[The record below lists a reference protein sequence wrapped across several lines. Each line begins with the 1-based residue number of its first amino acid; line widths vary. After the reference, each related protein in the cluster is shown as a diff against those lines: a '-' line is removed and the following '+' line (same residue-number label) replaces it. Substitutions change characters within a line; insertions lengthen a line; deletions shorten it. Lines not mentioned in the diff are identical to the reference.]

1 LPNLHCHSF
10 SEGNSLV
17 DVDRKRGRPTQIVVD
32 LKALKEPWF
41 DWCARRALTPSEAV
55 RRVLRAVVDG
65 NPNPEVAPHPS
76 DFDGVAGDERRRVE
90 IRVPEAEYLAAAAAA
105 DREGIGVPKWL
116 TTLLKVH
123 LTGEEPLGRYEIEA
137 LARSNQL
144 LLALGRNI
152 NQIAYNMNQRVDK
165 DELTLA
171 QVEYVTN
178 FLKEH
183 TQAVAA
189 VMQAN
194 SRRWRR

>member
-1 LPNLHCHSF
+1 L
-10 SEGNSLV
+10 EGNILV
-17 DVDRKRGRPTQIVVD
+17 EIGRKRSRPTQIVVD
-32 LKALKEPWF
+32 LKALKDPWAA
-41 DWCARRALTPSEAV
+41 WCSRRGLTPSEAV
-55 RRVLRAVVDG
+55 RRVLGAVLNG
-65 NPNPEVAPHPS
+65 NPDNAVTPHPA
-76 DFDGVAGDERRRVE
+76 DYEEVAGDERRRIE
-90 IRVPEAEYLAAAAAA
+90 IRVLEADYLAAAAAA
-105 DREGIGVPKWL
+105 DREGMGVPKWL
-116 TTLLKVH
+116 TALLKVH
-123 LTGEEPLGRYEIEA
+123 LAGQEPLGRSEVEA

-171 QVEYVTN
+171 QIEFLSN

-183 TQAVAA
+183 VQSVAA

>member
-1 LPNLHCHSF
+1 MV
-10 SEGNSLV
+10 EIG
-17 DVDRKRGRPTQIVVD
+17 RKRARPTQIVVD

-41 DWCARRALTPSEAV
+41 QWCERRLLTPSEAV
-55 RRVLRAVVDG
+55 RRVLGAVLNG
-65 NPNPEVAPHPS
+65 NPDTAVMPHPS
-76 DFDGVAGDERRRVE
+76 DFEGVAGDERRRIE
-90 IRVPEAEYLAAAAAA
+90 IRVPEAEYLAVAEAA
-105 DREGIGVPKWL
+105 DREGMGVPRWL

-123 LTGEEPLGRYEIEA
+123 LTGQEPLGRYEIEA

-152 NQIAYNMNQRVDK
+152 NQIAYNMNQRVDR

-171 QVEYVTN
+171 QIEYVSN

-183 TQAVAA
+183 TQAMAA

>member
-1 LPNLHCHSF
+1 MVDQTSSKKPRRQLLH
-10 SEGNSLV
+10 
-17 DVDRKRGRPTQIVVD
+17 VD
-32 LKALKEPWF
+32 LKDQRDPWF
-41 DWCARRALTPSEAV
+41 QWCERRGLTPSEAV
-55 RRVLRAVVDG
+55 RHVLGAVLSG
-65 NPNPEVAPHPS
+65 NPDRTVVPHPA
-76 DFDGVAGDERRRVE
+76 DFSEVAGDERRRIE
-90 IRVPEAEYLAAAAAA
+90 IRVPEADYLAAAAAA
-105 DREGIGVPKWL
+105 DREGMGVPRWL
-116 TTLLKVH
+116 MTLLKVH
-123 LTGEEPLGRYEIEA
+123 LNGQEPLGRYEIEV

-171 QVEYVTN
+171 QIEYVST